1 MSEDILLQIAGVIVL
16 GIAAQWLAT
25 RLRLPSILLL
35 LFVGFV
41 AGPITGFLHPD
52 ELLGD
57 LLFPFV
63 SVSVGI
69 ILFEGGLS
77 LKLTE
82 LHHVGSVVRNL
93 ISVGALVTWV
103 LSSAFAYLI
112 LGFGLSLAIQ
122 LGAILVVTGP
132 TVVIPLLRFVRPS
145 GTVTS
150 ILRWEGI
157 LIDPVGATLALLVF
171 EFILRPNPN
180 QGLATTAT
188 SIILTILVGGILGYL
203 AGRFLELV
211 LSRYWVPDHLQ
222 MAVALMTV
230 VGVFV
235 VSNQIQH
242 ESGLLATTIM
252 GITLANQKS
261 VSVRH
266 LVEFKENL
274 GVLLLSSLFILLAA
288 RLRLDVL
295 ASVGLESL
303 LFLAVLIL
311 IVRPL
316 TVWVSTLHSPLNWRE
331 RLFLTWM
338 APRGIVAASV
348 ASVFALRL
356 VEAGYAQAEQL
367 VSVTFIVIVGTCTF
381 YGLTALPLARRLN
394 LSQPDP
400 QGVLLVGA
408 HPLAVAIGQVIQ
420 SFGLRVLLVD
430 TNADNLD
437 EARRA
442 GLETYHGNILSENT
456 QEELDLQGIGYLV
469 AMTSND
475 EVNGWANYSFMPL
488 LGRANVYQLAPK
500 IHPVVGETA
509 LPSEFSGRLLF
520 RNDLDY
526 NKLTSCYENNGMLQA
541 TMLTD
546 DSKSN
551 SFQAVADGQAI
562 PLFAWDGSRLAICA
576 TDTQFKPQVGQTVV
590 RLVQNQRAQE
600 VASSPA

>member
-1 MSEDILLQIAGVIVL
+1 MNEEILLQIAGVIVL
-16 GIAAQWLAT
+16 GIAAQWLAA

-41 AGPITGFLHPD
+41 AGPIIGFLHPD

-77 LKLTE
+77 LKLNE
-82 LHHVGSVVRNL
+82 LRQVGGVVRNL
-93 ISVGALVTWV
+93 ISIGALVTWV
-103 LSSAFAYLI
+103 LASLFAYLI
-112 LGFGLSLAIQ
+112 LGFEWPLAIQ

-145 GTVTS
+145 GTVAS

-157 LIDPVGATLALLVF
+157 LVDPVGATLALLVF
-171 EFILRPNPN
+171 EFILKPSPNL
-180 QGLATTAT
+180 GLTSTAT
-188 SIILTILVGGILGYL
+188 SIALTILAGSVLGYL

-211 LSRYWVPDHLQ
+211 LRRYWVPDHLQ

-235 VSNQIQH
+235 LSNQIQH
-242 ESGLLATTIM
+242 ESGLLATTVM

-261 VSVRH
+261 TSIRH

-274 GVLLLSSLFILLAA
+274 GILLLSSLFILLAA
-288 RLRLDVL
+288 RLELRVL
-295 ASVGLESL
+295 TAVGLESL
-303 LFLAVLIL
+303 LFLVALIL

-316 TVWVSTLHSPLNWRE
+316 TVWVSTLRTPLKWRE
-331 RLFLTWM
+331 RLFLIWM

-394 LSQPDP
+394 LSQPNP

-408 HPLAVAIGQVIQ
+408 HPLAVAIGHVIQ

-437 EARRA
+437 DARRA

-456 QEELDLQGIGYLV
+456 QEELDLQGIGYLL
-469 AMTSND
+469 ALTSND
-475 EVNGWANYSFMPL
+475 EVNGWANYSFIPVF
-488 LGRANVYQLAPK
+488 GRRNVYQLAPK
-500 IHPVVGETA
+500 VHPIVGDTALPAELSGRILFGNDLDYNTLTSRYENEGKLQVTELTSETSVNHIHPVVGEQ
-509 LPSEFSGRLLF
+509 PVELL
-520 RNDLDY
+520 
-526 NKLTSCYENNGMLQA
+526 
-541 TMLTD
+541 
-546 DSKSN
+546 
-551 SFQAVADGQAI
+551 V
-562 PLFAWDGSRLAICA
+562 WDGSRLVIYA
-576 TDTQFKPQVGQTVV
+576 TDRQFKPQAGQMMV
-590 RLVQNQRAQE
+590 RLVAKLPTPE
-600 VASSPA
+600 TVASV